1 MEVEEPLL
9 RSELPLKL
17 FKRGKVRDIYEVGGN
32 LLLVVSTDRISAFD
46 VVLPDGIPFKGE
58 ALNRISAFWFNF
70 FRDVPSHFVEV
81 VDGRTMLVR
90 RATPLPFEFIV
101 RGFLY
106 GSAWERYSSSGEI
119 CGLRLPLGL
128 KKASRLPEPLLTPT
142 TKEEEG
148 HDREVSWG
156 EVVERLG
163 RETAERIRE
172 LSLSL
177 YERAFSLAERR
188 GILIADTK
196 FEFGLRGGELLLID
210 ELLTPDS
217 SRFWPAEGYEEGKD
231 PPSFDKQYVRDYL
244 TRLGWDRKPPAPH
257 LPREV
262 ILQTSRRYVECY
274 QRLTG
279 KEF

>member
-17 FKRGKVRDIYEVGGN
+17 FKRGKVRDIYELGEN
-32 LLLVVSTDRISAFD
+32 LLVVSTDRISAFD

-70 FRDVPSHFVEV
+70 FHDVPSHFVDV

-90 RATPLPFEFIV
+90 KATPFPFEFIV

-106 GSAWERYSSSGEI
+106 GSAWERYSSGKEI
-119 CGLRLPLGL
+119 CGLRLPPGL

-148 HDREVSWG
+148 HDREVGWG
-156 EVVERLG
+156 EVAGRLG
-163 RETAERIRE
+163 GEVAGRIRE

-177 YERAFSLAERR
+177 YEKAFSLAERR

-196 FEFGLRGGELLLID
+196 FEFGSREGELLLID

-217 SRFWPAEGYEEGKD
+217 SRFWPVEGYEEGRD

-244 TRLGWDRKPPAPH
+244 TGLGWNRKPPAPR

>member
-17 FKRGKVRDIYEVGGN
+17 FKRGKVRDVYDLGET
-32 LLLVVSTDRISAFD
+32 LLVVSTDRISAFD
-46 VVLPDGIPFKGE
+46 VVLPDGIPHKGE
-58 ALNRISAFWFNF
+58 ALNRLSVFWFNL
-70 FRDVPSHFVEV
+70 FRDVPSHFLEA
-81 VDGRTMLVR
+81 VDGRSMLVR
-90 RATPLPFEFIV
+90 KASPFPFEFIV

-106 GSAWERYSSSGEI
+106 GSAWERYSSGKEI
-119 CGLRLPLGL
+119 CGIRLPPGL
-128 KKASRLPEPLLTPT
+128 RKASRLPEPLLTPT
-142 TKEEEG
+142 TKEE
-148 HDREVSWG
+148 HDREVRWE

-163 RETAERIRE
+163 KEVAGEVRE

-196 FEFGLRGGELLLID
+196 FEFGSLGGELLLID

-217 SRFWPAEGYEEGKD
+217 SRFWPADGYEEGKD

-244 TRLGWDRKPPAPH
+244 IRSGWDKRPPAPH
-257 LPREV
+257 LPPEV
-262 ILQTSRRYVECY
+262 IEQTSRRYVECY
-274 QRLTG
+274 ERLTG
-279 KEF
+279 RKF

>member
-17 FKRGKVRDIYEVGGN
+17 FKRGKVRDIYELGEN
-32 LLLVVSTDRISAFD
+32 LLVVSTDRISAFD

-58 ALNRISAFWFNF
+58 ALNRLSAFWFRF
-70 FRDVPSHFVEV
+70 FREVPSHFVDV
-81 VDGRTMLVR
+81 VDSRTMLVR
-90 RATPLPFEFIV
+90 RASPFPFEFIV

-106 GSAWERYSSSGEI
+106 GSAWERYSSGKEI
-119 CGLRLPLGL
+119 CGLRLPRGL

-142 TKEEEG
+142 TKEEGG
-148 HDREVSWG
+148 HDREVGWE

-163 RETAERIRE
+163 REVAEEIRE

-177 YERAFSLAERR
+177 YQRASSLAERR

-196 FEFGLRGGELLLID
+196 FEFGSRGGELLLID

-217 SRFWPAEGYEEGKD
+217 SRFWPLEGYEEGKD

-244 TRLGWDRKPPAPH
+244 TGLGWDRKPPAPH
-257 LPREV
+257 LAREV

>member
-17 FKRGKVRDIYEVGGN
+17 FKRGKVRDIYEVGES

-58 ALNRISAFWFNF
+58 ALNRISAFWFNL
-70 FRDVPSHFVEV
+70 FRDVPSHLVEV

-106 GSAWERYSSSGEI
+106 GSAWERYSSGGEI
-119 CGLRLPLGL
+119 CGIRLPPGL
-128 KKASRLPEPLLTPT
+128 KKASRLPEPILTPT

-148 HDREVSWG
+148 HDREVGWG

-163 RETAERIRE
+163 EETAERIRE

-244 TRLGWDRKPPAPH
+244 TRSGWNRKPPAPR